1 MVDEYGILEKINKS
15 KRKKLMAFL
24 KEHDRYEAD
33 FEARIMPA
41 GSRDDLPES
50 NRKDKGTIIL
60 FFYAQNLY
68 NAEYKDFYTLVD
80 TLVDGEEKLIK
91 AYKRLPA
98 LLEFIG
104 VEAEQD
110 EQEKQLGQ
118 TYDPTKQY
126 IVSREKAG
134 RPKHI
139 ITEEEAQQIRAL
151 RADGLSI
158 NAISK
163 QMRISNRQIM
173 AFCRAI

>member
-33 FEARIMPA
+33 FEAKIMPA

-50 NRKDKGTIIL
+50 NRKDKGTIII

-68 NAEYKDFYTLVD
+68 NTEYKDFYTLVD
-80 TLVDGEEKLIK
+80 TLVDGEEKLTK

-104 VEAEQD
+104 VEAEQ
-110 EQEKQLGQ
+110 EKQPGH

-126 IVSREKAG
+126 LVSRDKAG

-139 ITEEEAQQIRAL
+139 ITEAEAQQIRAL
-151 RADGLSI
+151 RAGGLSI

-163 QMRISNRQIM
+163 QLGISNRQIM
-173 AFCRAI
+173 AFCRSP

>member
-50 NRKDKGTIIL
+50 NRKDKGRTIIL
-60 FFYAQNLY
+60 FLYAQNLY
-68 NAEYKDFYTLVD
+68 NAEYKDFYTLID
-80 TLVDGEEKLIK
+80 TVDGEEKLTK
-91 AYKRLPA
+91 AYKRLSA
-98 LLEFIG
+98 ILEFIG
-104 VEAEQD
+104 VEAEQ
-110 EQEKQLGQ
+110 ETQPWH

-126 IVSREKAG
+126 LVSRAKAG

-139 ITEEEAQQIRAL
+139 ITEAEAQLIRLL

-163 QMRISNRQIM
+163 QLGISNRQIM
-173 AFCRAI
+173 AFCRSL

>member
-15 KRKKLMAFL
+15 KRKKLMSFL

-33 FEARIMPA
+33 FEARLMPA

-91 AYKRLPA
+91 AYKRLSA
-98 LLEFIG
+98 LLDFIGIG
-104 VEAEQD
+104 VEAEQ
-110 EQEKQLGQ
+110 ETQPGQ

-126 IVSREKAG
+126 LVSREKAG

-139 ITEEEAQQIRAL
+139 ITEAEAQQIRAL

-163 QMRISNRQIM
+163 QLGISNRQIM
-173 AFCRAI
+173 AFCRSL